1 MKQRY
6 TQLTQEERYC
16 LYTMSKQEIS
26 LRSMAKSMGRSH
38 TSLSREL
45 KRNTGQ
51 RGYRHSQA
59 QSLTE
64 QRHQDK
70 PKAVKLTESVSAY
83 CREKLQ
89 ARWSPEQICGR
100 LRLEQAI
107 SMSLETVY
115 RFVLKEKQQGGQLYR
130 HLRHQAKPR
139 RKRYGA
145 KEYRGTIPG
154 RVDMADRPAVVDARS
169 RVGDWEAD
177 LVIGKNHQG
186 AIVTLAERRSR
197 LFLALPILRKTA
209 ELTTRAIT
217 TLLAAWKDWIH
228 TITYDNGREFSGHAA
243 IAKALDCQGFFA
255 RPYHSWERGLNENSN
270 GLLRQYFP
278 KGMPL
283 NKVSKEEVAAA
294 VEAMNHR
301 PRKCLG
307 FQTPWEVFTQLTQPN
322 RTGLT
327 SGALM
332 G

>member
-1 MKQRY
+1 MPRNF

-16 LYTMSKQEIS
+16 LYTMSKQATS
-26 LRSMAKSMGRSH
+26 LRAMAKAMGRSH
-38 TSLSREL
+38 TTLSREL

-51 RGYRHSQA
+51 KGYRYQQA
-59 QSLTE
+59 HHLAHR
-64 QRHQDK
+64 RHKEK
-70 PKAVKLTESVSAY
+70 PKAVKLTEPVSAY
-83 CREKLQ
+83 CHEKLQ

-107 SMSLETVY
+107 SLSPETVY
-115 RFVLKEKQQGGQLYR
+115 RFVLKEKQHGGQLYR
-130 HLRHQAKPR
+130 SLRHQAKPY
-139 RKRYGA
+139 RKRYGS
-145 KEYRGTIPG
+145 KDYRGTIPG
-154 RVDMADRPAVVDARS
+154 RVDIADRPAVVDTRS

-177 LVIGKNHQG
+177 LVMGKEHQG

-209 ELTTRAIT
+209 ELTTRAII
-217 TLLAAWKDWIH
+217 TLLAAFKDWTY
-228 TITYDNGREFSGHAA
+228 TITYDNGREFSGHEA
-243 IAKALDCQGFFA
+243 IAQTLDCQGFFA

-278 KGMPL
+278 KGMRL
-283 NKVSKEEVAAA
+283 NKVSKEEVFAA
-294 VEAMNHR
+294 VEAMNQR

-307 FQTPWEVFTQLTQPN
+307 FRTPWEVFTQLTQPN
-322 RTGLT
+322 RTVLT

>member
-1 MKQRY
+1 
-6 TQLTQEERYC
+6 
-16 LYTMSKQEIS
+16 
-26 LRSMAKSMGRSH
+26 MGRSH
-38 TSLSREL
+38 TTLSREL

-51 RGYRHSQA
+51 KGYRYQQA
-59 QSLTE
+59 HHLAHR
-64 QRHQDK
+64 RHKEK
-70 PKAVKLTESVSAY
+70 PKAVKLTEPVSAY
-83 CREKLQ
+83 CHEKLQ

-107 SMSLETVY
+107 SLSPETVY
-115 RFVLKEKQQGGQLYR
+115 RFVLKEKQHGGQLYR
-130 HLRHQAKPR
+130 SLRHQAKPH
-139 RKRYGA
+139 RKRYGR
-145 KEYRGTIPG
+145 KDYRGTIPG
-154 RVDMADRPAVVDARS
+154 RVDIADRPAVVDTRS

-177 LVIGKNHQG
+177 LVMGKEHQG

-217 TLLAAWKDWIH
+217 TLLAALKDWIH

-294 VEAMNHR
+294 AEAMNHR

-322 RTGLT
+322 RKVLT